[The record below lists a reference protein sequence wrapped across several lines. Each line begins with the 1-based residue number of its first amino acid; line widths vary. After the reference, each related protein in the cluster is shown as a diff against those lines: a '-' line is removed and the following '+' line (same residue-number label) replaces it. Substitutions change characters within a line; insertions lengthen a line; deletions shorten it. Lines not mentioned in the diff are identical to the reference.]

1 MNELQITELNGQRVL
16 TTQQIA
22 DGYGTKKRTIVD
34 NFGNNKSR
42 FKEGKHFFLLD
53 GEELKK
59 FKDNNENFGVVGNRA
74 PKLYLWTEKGA
85 LLHAKSLGTDEAWDM
100 YDILVDTY
108 FKVQE
113 EKQLPQTPEQQIAL
127 LAQGN
132 VNLNKKVE
140 QIENSVLDLTDRFGL
155 PSNKAKVLQK
165 KVASKVYM
173 FTGGKYSNAHKKLG
187 AKVFREFYKDLNN
200 RFDVVKYSDIP
211 LSRYDEA
218 TEYLDMWQPS
228 FNTTL
233 EIRGLNSQTS
243 FDFEAQKGKHMGD
256 KRSPTK
262 TVTSWPNVTFWSEGK
277 TNSMN
282 KEEFEE
288 FKSRTVWPNGVGEM
302 RVRDAY
308 NTVMERLKS

>member
-22 DGYGTKKRTIVD
+22 DGYGAKTRTIVD
-34 NFGNNKSR
+34 NFNNNRNR
-42 FKEGKHFFLLD
+42 FEEGKHFILLE
-53 GEELKK
+53 GEYLRV
-59 FKDNNENFGVVGNRA
+59 FKRENENFGFAQNIN
-74 PKLYLWTEKGA
+74 KLYLWTEKGA

-243 FDFEAQKGKHMGD
+243 FDFEA
-256 KRSPTK
+256 
-262 TVTSWPNVTFWSEGK
+262 
-277 TNSMN
+277 
-282 KEEFEE
+282 
-288 FKSRTVWPNGVGEM
+288 
-302 RVRDAY
+302 
-308 NTVMERLKS
+308 

>member
-1 MNELQITELNGQRVL
+1 
-16 TTQQIA
+16 
-22 DGYGTKKRTIVD
+22 
-34 NFGNNKSR
+34 
-42 FKEGKHFFLLD
+42 LD
-53 GEELKK
+53 
-59 FKDNNENFGVVGNRA
+59 VVGNRA

-218 TEYLDMWQPS
+218 LEYLDMWQPS

-243 FDFEAQKGKHMGD
+243 F
-256 KRSPTK
+256 
-262 TVTSWPNVTFWSEGK
+262 N
-277 TNSMN
+277 
-282 KEEFEE
+282 FEE
-288 FKSRTVWPNGVGEM
+288 
-302 RVRDAY
+302 
-308 NTVMERLKS
+308 